1 MAGGGFA
8 FGAEVGEVVDV
19 DADVATHGGGNE
31 AFHADAFF
39 CGELSAATLATSVN
53 ADVAECSAKVFGV
66 SRVEGDNLVAAFP
79 PEGGPIGDVAVIA
92 SECAV

>member
-8 FGAEVGEVVDV
+8 FGAEVGEVIYV
-19 DADVATHGGGNE
+19 DADVATHGGCNE

-53 ADVAECSAKVFGV
+53 ANVAECSAKVFGV

-79 PEGGPIGDVAVIA
+79 PEGGPVGDVAVVA
-92 SECAV
+92 CERTV